1 MTTLPPQPV
10 LTTTRLRLRP
20 FLPDDAAAV
29 QRLAGD
35 LAVARTTLNIPH
47 PYEDG
52 MADAWITMVAED
64 FASGRQVVFAITDG
78 TSGDLVG
85 AIGLVLRLEH
95 ARAELGY
102 WVGHP
107 FWGRGYAPEA
117 VREVL
122 RYGFDTLGLHRIHA
136 CHFSHNPA
144 SGRVMLK
151 AGMRQEGMARAHVRR
166 FDRFEDL
173 VQYGILREEFERP

>member
-10 LTTTRLRLRP
+10 LTTPRLRLRP
-20 FLPDDAAAV
+20 FLPDDAASI

-35 LAVARTTLNIPH
+35 LIVARNTLNIPH

-64 FASGRQVVFAITDG
+64 FAAGRQVVFAITDG
-78 TSGDLVG
+78 GTGELFG

-102 WVGHP
+102 WIGHP
-107 FWGRGYAPEA
+107 FWGRGYATEA
-117 VREVL
+117 VRVVL
-122 RYGFDTLGLHRIHA
+122 GYGFRTLGLHRIHA
-136 CHFSHNPA
+136 CHFARNPA

-151 AGMRQEGMARAHVRR
+151 AGMRQEGVARAHVRR